1 VSEQH
6 RANNANDKQE
16 NEEEPAPEERQVQT
30 QHVTVIDDQE
40 IPYTA
45 TTGTYVLK
53 DKEGKAKAEI
63 FFVAYTRDD
72 VDDRTARPITF
83 AFNGGPGSSSVWLH
97 LGMLGP
103 RKVQMEEFGRVAP
116 PHHLER
122 NPHSLL
128 DITDLVFIDPVST
141 GFSKPAPGEK
151 AEDFH
156 GYEKDI
162 ETVGEFIRLYV
173 TRNERW
179 LSPKFLIGESYGTTR
194 GSGLIAHMMDT
205 HGMAFNGLMLISVVL
220 NFQTISFTTGNDLP
234 YLLYLPT
241 YAATAWYHGRLPEE
255 LQSLPLETL
264 LARVETFVQ
273 EAYLPALFR
282 GDALPH
288 SERLAIVEKLA
299 QFTGLSPDY
308 ILQTNLRI
316 EIFRFTKAL
325 LRDQRRTVG
334 RLDSRY
340 KGLDRD
346 AAGERFEYDP
356 TFPQLAALY
365 TAAFND
371 YVRRELGFAMDEKY
385 HVLARLYPNWDFG
398 AKNKFL
404 DVSDDLRKTIS
415 QNPQLQVFIAN
426 GYYDLATP
434 YFATRYTIDHLGLE
448 PELRENIH
456 ASWYEAG
463 HMMYIHPSSLAKLR
477 ARLLTFI
484 TESATPAA

>member
-1 VSEQH
+1 MSEQH

-40 IPYTA
+40 IHYTA

-356 TFPQLAALY
+356 TFPQLAALS